1 MGKQTRSPLL
11 GYNHNVRYGGRI
23 LHVQTEDSG
32 PANPHLY
39 THLFFEGSILA
50 TKRCEYDA
58 ASSDEGVRGLMQ
70 RQHKEILKEL
80 KQGLYDDRLGNFFTA
95 RGEVFTAP
103 PQAAAEALPAS
114 LLPPEDEILITHEDL
129 PELSELPPEAASSQ
143 SLEVL
148 DLDSIPTP
156 PPDETQTPE
165 APPLHSIRPAVPG
178 AGTYNFRRRTRDM
191 ASVGPS
197 ETGTPPE
204 RRRFPRPHPRPP
216 GGPAS
221 PVVVQRRIVVGIGGK
236 TPDAP
241 RPTAPRPRRPGG
253 GVPYVV
259 QEGSHPDL
267 TSGHQPEP
275 DAPPAQPMAESADT
289 ADAPRTAAPP
299 PPPVPQEPPAESLV
313 STRSLDDVILAYL
326 SKGDQRR

>member
-1 MGKQTRSPLL
+1 
-11 GYNHNVRYGGRI
+11 
-23 LHVQTEDSG
+23 VQTEDSG

-70 RQHKEILKEL
+70 GQHKEILKEL

-103 PQAAAEALPAS
+103 PQAGAEALAAP
-114 LLPPEDEILITHEDL
+114 LLQPEDEILITHEDL
-129 PELSELPPEAASSQ
+129 PELPAILPEAIPSPGPEV
-143 SLEVL
+143 EVL

-156 PPDETQTPE
+156 PPEQTPE
-165 APPLHSIRPAVPG
+165 APPLYTIRPAVPG
-178 AGTYNFRRRTRDM
+178 AGIYNFRRRTRDI

-197 ETGTPPE
+197 ETGAPPE
-204 RRRFPRPHPRPP
+204 RRRFSRPRPSAAPTS
-216 GGPAS
+216 A
-221 PVVVQRRIVVGIGGK
+221 VVVQRRIVVGVGGK
-236 TPDAP
+236 TAGAP

-259 QEGSHPDL
+259 QEGSHPNF
-267 TSGHQPEP
+267 TASHQPEP
-275 DAPPAQPMAESADT
+275 DAPPAQPMAETADP

-299 PPPVPQEPPAESLV
+299 PVPQQPPPESLV

>member
-1 MGKQTRSPLL
+1 MGKPTRSPLL

-39 THLFFEGSILA
+39 THLFFGGSILA

-70 RQHKEILKEL
+70 GQHKEILKEL
-80 KQGLYDDRLGNFFTA
+80 KQGLYDDRLGNFFIA

-103 PQAAAEALPAS
+103 PQAGAEALPAP
-114 LLPPEDEILITHEDL
+114 LLQPEDEILITHEDL
-129 PELSELPPEAASSQ
+129 PELPEALPKAIPSPI
-143 SLEVL
+143 LEVL
-148 DLDSIPTP
+148 DLDSISTP
-156 PPDETQTPE
+156 PPDQTPA
-165 APPLHSIRPAVPG
+165 APPLYTVRPALPG
-178 AGTYNFRRRTRDM
+178 AGTYNFRRRTRDI

-197 ETGTPPE
+197 ETGAPAE
-204 RRRFPRPHPRPP
+204 RRRLARPRPSA
-216 GGPAS
+216 GPAS
-221 PVVVQRRIVVGIGGK
+221 AVVVQRRIVVGVGGK
-236 TPDAP
+236 TAGAP

-259 QEGSHPDL
+259 QEGSHPNF

-275 DAPPAQPMAESADT
+275 DAPPAQPMAETADT

-299 PPPVPQEPPAESLV
+299 PVPQEPPPESLV

>member
-1 MGKQTRSPLL
+1 MGKPTRSPLL

-58 ASSDEGVRGLMQ
+58 ASSDAGVRGLMQ
-70 RQHKEILKEL
+70 GQHKEILKEL

-103 PQAAAEALPAS
+103 PQAGAEALAAP
-114 LLPPEDEILITHEDL
+114 LLQPEDEILITHEDL
-129 PELSELPPEAASSQ
+129 PELPAILPEAAPSPI
-143 SLEVL
+143 LEVL
-148 DLDSIPTP
+148 DLDSISTP
-156 PPDETQTPE
+156 PPEQTPE
-165 APPLHSIRPAVPG
+165 APPLYTTVRPALPG
-178 AGTYNFRRRTRDM
+178 AGTYNFRRRTRDI

-197 ETGTPPE
+197 ETGAPPE
-204 RRRFPRPHPRPP
+204 RRRLARPRPSA
-216 GGPAS
+216 GPAS
-221 PVVVQRRIVVGIGGK
+221 AVVVQRRIVVGVGGK
-236 TPDAP
+236 TAGAP

-259 QEGSHPDL
+259 QEGSHPNF
-267 TSGHQPEP
+267 TSGRQPEP
-275 DAPPAQPMAESADT
+275 DAPPAQPMAETADT

-299 PPPVPQEPPAESLV
+299 PVPQEPPPESLV

>member
-1 MGKQTRSPLL
+1 MGKPTRSPLL

-58 ASSDEGVRGLMQ
+58 ASSDDGVRGLMQ
-70 RQHKEILKEL
+70 GQHKEILKEL
-80 KQGLYDDRLGNFFTA
+80 KQGLFDDRLGNFFTA
-95 RGEVFTAP
+95 RGEIFTAP
-103 PQAAAEALPAS
+103 PQAGADALPAP
-114 LLPPEDEILITHEDL
+114 LLQPDDEILITHEDL
-129 PELSELPPEAASSQ
+129 PELPEAPPKAIPSPI
-143 SLEVL
+143 LEVL

-156 PPDETQTPE
+156 PPDQTPE
-165 APPLHSIRPAVPG
+165 APPRYTVRPAVPG
-178 AGTYNFRRRTRDM
+178 AGTYYFRRRTRDI

-197 ETGTPPE
+197 ETGAPPE
-204 RRRFPRPHPRPP
+204 RRRLARPRPSAV
-216 GGPAS
+216 PAS
-221 PVVVQRRIVVGIGGK
+221 AVVVQRRIVVGVGGK
-236 TPDAP
+236 TAGAP

-259 QEGSHPDL
+259 QEGSHPNL
-267 TSGHQPEP
+267 TSSHQPEP
-275 DAPPAQPMAESADT
+275 DAPPAQPMAETADT

-299 PPPVPQEPPAESLV
+299 PVPQEPPPESLV